1 MCRGSVQPFSPSWP
15 PKGRGLLIQGRRQ
28 GQERAEQ
35 RARESAGEPRLPALR
50 TRSRGAARKT
60 NPSLDGNF
68 VQELLGAIIS
78 RPDFKLQGNNAPPIH
93 PNQNKKPNLAKGN
106 ASMVKRGRSI
116 TQLRRAQLPAPPS
129 CTGSP
134 HPAAR
139 TPTALTTYLGGT
151 NWGAAQHHIH
161 LLHARAGPGEPTA
174 MLNTWVPC
182 LVTGVLLIET
192 QLTPNLLSAS

>member
-1 MCRGSVQPFSPSWP
+1 MGTLYRSSLVPLFPDQTSSCRATMP
-15 PKGRGLLIQGRRQ
+15 
-28 GQERAEQ
+28 
-35 RARESAGEPRLPALR
+35 
-50 TRSRGAARKT
+50 
-60 NPSLDGNF
+60 
-68 VQELLGAIIS
+68 
-78 RPDFKLQGNNAPPIH
+78 PPIH

-116 TQLRRAQLPAPPS
+116 TQLHRAQLPAPLS

-139 TPTALTTYLGGT
+139 TPTALTTYLEGT